1 MVSYQDIPQSYVDSN
16 DNQVYYYR
24 RKTLA
29 NGKKSKYVYIH
40 PDEKH
45 KLIHWLN
52 RFVIDIQA
60 KRVINNRFLD
70 DFDYRTDKLPSSNI
84 SHKKNSYITYAAG
97 IVSNIMRNSAEDLS
111 HNQLKHIQS
120 LYKIINAVYSDPGTL
135 GNEVG
140 YNSVTKKDNPVPK
153 KIKFKPA

>member
-40 PDEKH
+40 DDEKH

-111 HNQLKHIQS
+111 HNQLKHIES

-153 KIKFKPA
+153 QIKFKPA